1 MKIIGIKNID
11 DTLVISLDTKLPDT
25 VSEDL
30 YLYIDT
36 LDNYTKRNSDNSEE
50 HSCSILL
57 ISAEEGDMFNISE
70 DRYHITLDA
79 TSPFASAF
87 TVSIEDSTVFYYDR
101 EELYYKQIDLLC
113 TSCSTCLD
121 DQQKDRIML
130 FILKYNLLQYAIE
143 HDIMNDAVQ
152 YYKDIAR
159 MLGICINNS
168 IFNDGHFDCNRCKK
182 VVNSCCN
189 CKNGCCSLC

>member
-36 LDNYTKRNSDNSEE
+36 LDNYTKRNSDSV
-50 HSCSILL
+50 LL
-57 ISAEEGDMFNISE
+57 ISAEEGDVTNISE

-121 DQQKDRIML
+121 DQ
-130 FILKYNLLQYAIE
+130 
-143 HDIMNDAVQ
+143 
-152 YYKDIAR
+152 
-159 MLGICINNS
+159 
-168 IFNDGHFDCNRCKK
+168 
-182 VVNSCCN
+182 
-189 CKNGCCSLC
+189 